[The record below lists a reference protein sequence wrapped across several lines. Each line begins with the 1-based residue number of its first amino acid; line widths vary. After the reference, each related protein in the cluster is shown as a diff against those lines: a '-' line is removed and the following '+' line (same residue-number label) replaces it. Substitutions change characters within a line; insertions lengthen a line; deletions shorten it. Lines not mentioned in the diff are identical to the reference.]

1 MLGGCFD
8 EPYGFGFIPLMP
20 MLQPATEN
28 MHQHYR
34 ARYSTSHIS
43 AMPKKLLIL
52 LLPVVAFSPRLH
64 GQLKAETKLSP
75 SEVSTENSNAPP
87 ASTNKTIAVLLRKSL
102 DASRLRAGE
111 TYIVEGGSSISSVP
125 LTPPS
130 PCCTKI
136 VMRVIDALRL
146 NKNSGDSR
154 ISLRFEPLHPGTG
167 PSQEP
172 VLHLEI
178 QAVASP
184 VSISWSPSPVIVDRF
199 PCDPQVARNGCDKSD
214 QDDPVSRLDSMRL
227 AFCDKDPSKKPQTTQ
242 SACASQADARGVYG
256 YPDLSL
262 TADADGTST
271 TTITSAKKNVKLEAG
286 TYLVLTGPDI
296 DAVAQPH
303 P

>member
-1 MLGGCFD
+1 
-8 EPYGFGFIPLMP
+8 
-20 MLQPATEN
+20 
-28 MHQHYR
+28 
-34 ARYSTSHIS
+34 
-43 AMPKKLLIL
+43 
-52 LLPVVAFSPRLH
+52 
-64 GQLKAETKLSP
+64 
-75 SEVSTENSNAPP
+75 
-87 ASTNKTIAVLLRKSL
+87 
-102 DASRLRAGE
+102 
-111 TYIVEGGSSISSVP
+111 
-125 LTPPS
+125 
-130 PCCTKI
+130 
-136 VMRVIDALRL
+136 MRVIDASRL

-167 PSQEP
+167 LSQKP

-227 AFCDKDPSKKPQTTQ
+227 AFCDKDKSRKPQTTQ
-242 SACASQADARGVYG
+242 STCASPADARGVYG

-262 TADADGTST
+262 TANADGTST

-286 TYLVLTGPDI
+286 TYLVLIDPDI
-296 DAVAQPH
+296 DAVAQLH